1 MKVSIKDLAIAMP
14 AKNKGIALEIRDNQ
28 DNHLG
33 DLVVRKSGLVWC
45 PGRTRRRNGIVVSWD
60 RFIALMQERS

>member
-1 MKVSIKDLAIAMP
+1 MKVSIKDLAVTMEI
-14 AKNKGIALEIRDNQ
+14 KNKGIELDVYDND

-45 PGRTRRRNGIVVSWD
+45 EGRTRVENGITASWAE
-60 RFIALMQERS
+60 FIEWMKS